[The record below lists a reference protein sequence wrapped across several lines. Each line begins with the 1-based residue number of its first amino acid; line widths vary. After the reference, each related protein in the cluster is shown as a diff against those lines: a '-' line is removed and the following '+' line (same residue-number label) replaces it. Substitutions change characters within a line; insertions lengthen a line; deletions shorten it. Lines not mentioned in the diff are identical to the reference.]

1 MVEYLIGNFM
11 VSSGMMT
18 QEEYEKV
25 LSKLES
31 KRARLG
37 LIAVNEGLLTV
48 KQADEINFLQTVKDK
63 RFGDIAVEKGLL
75 TEEQVA
81 GLLDKQ
87 GNEYLTFIQT
97 LVDEGIVGFE
107 EIDAVIK
114 GYQIENG
121 FSDDEIEVIKN
132 ADMDG
137 IVKMYIPK
145 DMAEYY
151 QIALL
156 AVKTFIRCVDRHVY
170 IDHARFENTYNAVK
184 PVSQE
189 LDGKDGI
196 VSAIADNDGGMCKAA
211 SIFGRLELEELDEDV
226 QDACGELLNC
236 INGLYASLMSQD
248 NVILEL
254 LPPELVDEKSVEDCF
269 VLPISVCGKK
279 LDFIVTKSAWR

>member
-121 FSDDEIEVIKN
+121 FSDEEIEVIKN

-156 AVKTFIRCVDRHVY
+156 AVNTFIRCVDRHVY

-189 LDGKDGI
+189 LDGNDGI